1 MEKSPK
7 AQKQTAVAHAN
18 CCFRVVRK
26 MEDDFDFDVADMLPT
41 GNDEPQLLRLKSE
54 SIKSLDAKDNKDDS
68 NLPSFLR
75 KSSGD
80 TNDSST
86 RRRRRLLDD
95 VEVKVADNLLDTLG
109 ISDPIPL
116 GDRLVAAEVETDA
129 PVVVDNVQDDQKE
142 SNLMG
147 FRGFPLRG
155 VDAAKHFDE
164 PVQEDNKDIES
175 KADHQTEA
183 PVSKGSG
190 LVLPSHWDKDMLEKE
205 IIRMVSEAV
214 AEAMPRMESAL
225 AEFLEKLKTDRP
237 KAAEQVNEFQNSIKP
252 FEQQLKQSVEIMKET
267 SRVNYEMFN
276 EASKKVED
284 LKETKKAL
292 DAVDKSRQEQLGLY
306 NQQKSEIALI
316 VEEFKSSTESAK
328 ELLENNF
335 NEIISRLRAEKESAV
350 STKISISADLKKLQ
364 QECETF
370 RKAFVATYENQKNDI
385 IQEKYVFDESI
396 KRKMENF
403 EEEFRMKELEIQ
415 KQGHEKKKIQEE
427 IQTLT
432 SKLRQLE
439 HDCLNK
445 KFEMEN
451 LKNECLKYEQEVN
464 SYENLKRTLST
475 RETELENMYESAVK
489 ERMANQKILVD
500 VERVKEEIRQL
511 KNEVEADKRDL
522 FEEKRR
528 FASIKADLDKEIAHI
543 RHKQLSVNNY
553 PERDIKFPEDI
564 VLSVSKP
571 KSYTPKNWMEELNKL
586 SMEKEN
592 LSRSIAQIQNKAAHA
607 ERVNEEK
614 DLKVSL

>member
-1 MEKSPK
+1 
-7 AQKQTAVAHAN
+7 
-18 CCFRVVRK
+18 
-26 MEDDFDFDVADMLPT
+26 
-41 GNDEPQLLRLKSE
+41 
-54 SIKSLDAKDNKDDS
+54 
-68 NLPSFLR
+68 
-75 KSSGD
+75 
-80 TNDSST
+80 
-86 RRRRRLLDD
+86 
-95 VEVKVADNLLDTLG
+95 
-109 ISDPIPL
+109 
-116 GDRLVAAEVETDA
+116 
-129 PVVVDNVQDDQKE
+129 
-142 SNLMG
+142 
-147 FRGFPLRG
+147 
-155 VDAAKHFDE
+155 
-164 PVQEDNKDIES
+164 
-175 KADHQTEA
+175 
-183 PVSKGSG
+183 
-190 LVLPSHWDKDMLEKE
+190 
-205 IIRMVSEAV
+205 
-214 AEAMPRMESAL
+214 
-225 AEFLEKLKTDRP
+225 
-237 KAAEQVNEFQNSIKP
+237 
-252 FEQQLKQSVEIMKET
+252 
-267 SRVNYEMFN
+267 
-276 EASKKVED
+276 
-284 LKETKKAL
+284 
-292 DAVDKSRQEQLGLY
+292 
-306 NQQKSEIALI
+306 
-316 VEEFKSSTESAK
+316 
-328 ELLENNF
+328 
-335 NEIISRLRAEKESAV
+335 
-350 STKISISADLKKLQ
+350 
-364 QECETF
+364 
-370 RKAFVATYENQKNDI
+370 
-385 IQEKYVFDESI
+385 
-396 KRKMENF
+396 MENF

-614 DLKVSL
+614 DLKVSS